1 MLPCSLLAEIIF
13 SKLLK
18 MKILI
23 TKSTKIVQLVLRKLV
38 KKENFDYVIND
49 QTPPPPPYSQCNKG
63 QARAQNFFSPI
74 SINLVPKVAS
84 RTVNNENSPCST
96 IRSSIIWASC
106 ALQKCKNAE
115 KWVIFCLKCL

>member
-1 MLPCSLLAEIIF
+1 MSEGRPPLYNSSSEAGALPSEVRIENDSDRKLLSPKFKKIFPRNNISLCFIISRNFF
-13 SKLLK
+13 SKLVK

-38 KKENFDYVIND
+38 KNENFD
-49 QTPPPPPYSQCNKG
+49 PLCLYSQCNKG

-84 RTVNNENSPCST
+84 NCE
-96 IRSSIIWASC
+96 
-106 ALQKCKNAE
+106 
-115 KWVIFCLKCL
+115 